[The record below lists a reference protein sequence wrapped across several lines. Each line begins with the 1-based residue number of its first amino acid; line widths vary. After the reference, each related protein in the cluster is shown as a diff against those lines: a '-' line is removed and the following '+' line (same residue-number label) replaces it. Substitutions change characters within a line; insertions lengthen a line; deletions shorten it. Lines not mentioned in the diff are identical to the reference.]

1 MKNLEKQYKYLSVI
15 IPVHNKENTLPRLL
29 EALKVQQASKLNCEV
44 IFIADGCTD
53 TSLSILEEAQ
63 REQDFRIIE
72 TNFEQRG
79 PSKARNLG
87 IQAAQGLYCLFLDA
101 DILIPEDFLNVTIR
115 HLEEF
120 PDATYFAPVYG
131 NSTSLSIWPLLV
143 QDSNAVQTLNNSE
156 LLNWVREQKPLED
169 LRVSFVEKSDGWFD
183 RLPAPWV
190 FSWSSVMALKR
201 ETLLNLGGF
210 NTSLQEKGSED
221 LELGYRLH
229 QFRIRFRMMLDT
241 YVFHLPHS
249 RDRDREERTD
259 RLQERHMLNM
269 YRTREMEALCAFD
282 GSHANAM
289 IQCLEAI
296 NTEVVNKIQTYWETP
311 INVKQLDIPDSIP
324 LVIGVAPKWMTQT
337 WSSIYVVNP
346 CVDLSSQ
353 HLPLVGLAL
362 PFENQAFTS
371 AVLVGLWQIM
381 PERLACRIFDEA
393 IRVAQQVYLL
403 KHTQIPVE
411 VISWSKD
418 VLAIHD
424 APYWER
430 TCTIHRS
437 FWDFS
442 LTRCGKDGCI
452 ESFHL
457 I

>member
-1 MKNLEKQYKYLSVI
+1 
-15 IPVHNKENTLPRLL
+15 
-29 EALKVQQASKLNCEV
+29 
-44 IFIADGCTD
+44 
-53 TSLSILEEAQ
+53 
-63 REQDFRIIE
+63 
-72 TNFEQRG
+72 
-79 PSKARNLG
+79 
-87 IQAAQGLYCLFLDA
+87 
-101 DILIPEDFLNVTIR
+101 
-115 HLEEF
+115 
-120 PDATYFAPVYG
+120 
-131 NSTSLSIWPLLV
+131 
-143 QDSNAVQTLNNSE
+143 
-156 LLNWVREQKPLED
+156 
-169 LRVSFVEKSDGWFD
+169 
-183 RLPAPWV
+183 
-190 FSWSSVMALKR
+190 
-201 ETLLNLGGF
+201 
-210 NTSLQEKGSED
+210 
-221 LELGYRLH
+221 
-229 QFRIRFRMMLDT
+229 
-241 YVFHLPHS
+241 
-249 RDRDREERTD
+249 
-259 RLQERHMLNM
+259 
-269 YRTREMEALCAFD
+269 MEALCAFD